1 MEKALI
7 GLIGLLLIGLGVR
20 AIVTRRTDIDIGD
33 TDSSDSGSITV
44 RGWAAI
50 LIGVLGVVAGVGV
63 IATFVL

>member
-7 GLIGLLLIGLGVR
+7 GLIGLLLIGLGAR

-33 TDSSDSGSITV
+33 TDSSDSGSVTV

>member
-1 MEKALI
+1 MEKLLI
-7 GLIGLLLIGLGVR
+7 GLVGLLLIGLGVR

-33 TDSSDSGSITV
+33 TDSSDSGRVTV